1 MKKMLFWL
9 IAVVVLTGCG
19 SKDSTDKLPVL
30 DLTTPNFA
38 SDRVEISDEIKSI
51 EYVPLEL
58 TDESLIAEILDLA
71 VSDDYVFIYSTRQDG
86 ILQFDRKGHFVRSV
100 AKTGNGPGETAQIVS
115 LSVDDENRLLCVSEF
130 FSTSFYSFD
139 GEFIKKVNTLR
150 PYLWQYCIGPNTM
163 AEMGRESIPMDTPG
177 IFSLG
182 VFNLA
187 TDDTVAIRQT
197 VGNMDLLPLKE
208 TLLGEWSFNGGTG
221 GMLCYSAGIDT
232 VWNLGMNGIHPAFR
246 IDFGFSADEQ
256 KMVRSEPG
264 AIVDGKYWISR
275 FFETPRRYII
285 KCFEADNQ
293 SQFHLFSLDKET
305 GAVCHEK
312 SSIDAMELFKYN
324 RILTGIGI
332 HNETDGGLPVWP
344 YYSYPGKKLM
354 VQLNTAVEIEYLKE
368 KYPELKQHPVLQ
380 KITEDSNP
388 LVTIYHLR

>member
-1 MKKMLFWL
+1 
-9 IAVVVLTGCG
+9 
-19 SKDSTDKLPVL
+19 
-30 DLTTPNFA
+30 
-38 SDRVEISDEIKSI
+38 
-51 EYVPLEL
+51 
-58 TDESLIAEILDLA
+58 
-71 VSDDYVFIYSTRQDG
+71 
-86 ILQFDRKGHFVRSV
+86 
-100 AKTGNGPGETAQIVS
+100 
-115 LSVDDENRLLCVSEF
+115 
-130 FSTSFYSFD
+130 
-139 GEFIKKVNTLR
+139 
-150 PYLWQYCIGPNTM
+150 
-163 AEMGRESIPMDTPG
+163 
-177 IFSLG
+177 
-182 VFNLA
+182 
-187 TDDTVAIRQT
+187 
-197 VGNMDLLPLKE
+197 
-208 TLLGEWSFNGGTG
+208 
-221 GMLCYSAGIDT
+221 MLCYSAGIDT
-232 VWNLGMNGIHPAFR
+232 VWNLGMDGIHPAFR

-275 FFETPRRYII
+275 FFETPRRYIV

-293 SQFHLFSLDKET
+293 SRFHLFSLDKET